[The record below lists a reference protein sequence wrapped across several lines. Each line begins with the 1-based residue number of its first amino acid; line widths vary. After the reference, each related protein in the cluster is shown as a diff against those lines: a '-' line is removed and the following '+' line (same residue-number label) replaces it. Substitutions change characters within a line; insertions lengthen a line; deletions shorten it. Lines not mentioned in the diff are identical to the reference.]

1 MIDVTC
7 KNMILSHFF
16 IETARIAHMARIG
29 INYDDVKHAA
39 IHLLSQGIAPS
50 VQKIREKLGT
60 GSNTTIAEHLNLW
73 REEYATKE
81 IHHLPANMPKEL
93 ISAIDVLWQAAMEQA
108 ANQLAV
114 TKKALSEQQEKLQ
127 QEKPLMEQKFVE
139 LQTQLA
145 QCQQQIKIKEIQCQ
159 ALQTESAV
167 LKERLSQQLVDSNT
181 LKNQHETRLKQAYDE
196 KHIAHEQEKK
206 TQTEMRQLQQQLQT
220 QAEKYQTEITRE
232 RQRQEESENRWLTQ
246 IDQARTEL
254 QRVRKENENIINK
267 QNEKIGL
274 LQKTITDLQN
284 KNIASNT
291 TCIHLEK
298 NNKELGQQLTQYQSQ
313 YHNVLNQL
321 SALKA
326 KESME
331 KRGVKKQK

>member
-1 MIDVTC
+1 MIDVAF
-7 KNMILSHFF
+7 KNMILSKYSGNHK
-16 IETARIAHMARIG
+16 ETTHMARIG

-127 QEKPLMEQKFVE
+127 QEKALIEQKLSEFQVRIND
-139 LQTQLA
+139 
-145 QCQQQIKIKEIQCQ
+145 CQQQLEIKNVQ
-159 ALQTESAV
+159 LQTAQTERAV
-167 LKERLSQQLVDSNT
+167 LQERLSKQSEEIDALQS
-181 LKNQHETRLKQAYDE
+181 QHETRLKQAYDE
-196 KHIAHEQEKK
+196 KHVAIEQEKLAK
-206 TQTEMRQLQQQLQT
+206 NEIRQWQQQLHEQSEKH
-220 QAEKYQTEITRE
+220 QAAMVHE
-232 RQRQEESENRWLTQ
+232 RQRQEESENRWLIQ

-254 QRVRKENENIINK
+254 QRFRKDSENAIHKQTQQIEAFNK
-267 QNEKIGL
+267 I
-274 LQKTITDLQN
+274 ITDLRD
-284 KNIASNT
+284 KNIAGNI
-291 TCIHLEK
+291 TCTYLEK
-298 NNKELGQQLTQYQSQ
+298 QNKELTQKLSQCESQ
-313 YHNVLNQL
+313 YHNILTQL
-321 SALKA
+321 ST
-326 KESME
+326 
-331 KRGVKKQK
+331 VKTQGRKK